1 MPERSPARGRSP
13 ADPPTLQTAVD
24 NGATA
29 SLSQNQWY
37 FIRRQLRQDKAAL
50 LGAALLLVIIA
61 LTMLADLVAPHDPL
75 EQSRDSRDLLVAP
88 NAEHLM
94 GTDDLRRDVFSR
106 VLFGGRTTISV
117 GVISISAAIS
127 VGLVLGLMAGYF
139 GGGVDDVISRILDIM
154 LTLPAILMA
163 IVVVT
168 ILGAGLQNA
177 MLAVSIASMPAF
189 ARLVRGDT
197 LVEKNKIYVE
207 GSRSMGASHW
217 HIMWQHILP
226 NVISSV
232 IVVGTLRVA
241 SAIQIAAGLSFLG
254 LGAQIP
260 HPEWGAMLSL
270 GRNYIRSGEWWMTVF
285 PGLAI
290 FVTVMC
296 INLLG
301 DGLRDALDPRLR
313 GTGPS

>member
-1 MPERSPARGRSP
+1 MPESTSPEARP
-13 ADPPTLQTAVD
+13 VIQTLPGT
-24 NGATA
+24 GAHSA
-29 SLSQNQWY
+29 HAQNQWF
-37 FIRRQLRQDKAAL
+37 FIRRQLQRDKAAL
-50 LGAALLLVIIA
+50 AGGALLLVIIA
-61 LTMLADLVAPHDPL
+61 LTSLAALVAPYDPL
-75 EQSRDSRDLLVAP
+75 EQSTDSADLLTPPSAQ
-88 NAEHLM
+88 HWM
-94 GTDDLRRDVFSR
+94 GTDDLRRDVLSR
-106 VLFGGRTTISV
+106 VLHGGRTTISV
-117 GVISISAAIS
+117 GVISISAAVS
-127 VGLVLGLMAGYF
+127 VGLVLGLVSGYF
-139 GGGVDDVISRILDIM
+139 GGYVDDVISRLLDIL
-154 LTLPAILMA
+154 LTLPAILLA

-177 MLAVSIASMPAF
+177 MLAVGIASMPAF

-197 LVEKNKIYVE
+197 LVEKNKTYVE
-207 GSRSMGASHW
+207 GSRAMGASHW

-226 NVISSV
+226 NVLSSV
-232 IVVGTLRVA
+232 IVVSTLRVA

-270 GRNYIRSGEWWMTVF
+270 GRNYMRSGQWWMTVF

-290 FVTVMC
+290 FITVMC

-313 GTGPS
+313 GTDGA

>member
-1 MPERSPARGRSP
+1 MPERSPPAGQPTAAPPAIRALTDRGETS
-13 ADPPTLQTAVD
+13 
-24 NGATA
+24 GH
-29 SLSQNQWY
+29 SQNQWY

-50 LGAALLLVIIA
+50 AGGALLLIIIA
-61 LTMLADLVAPHDPL
+61 LTMLADLVAPYDPL
-75 EQSRDSRDLLVAP
+75 EQSRDSADLLAPP
-88 NAEHLM
+88 NAQHWM
-94 GTDDLRRDVFSR
+94 GTDDLRRDILSR
-106 VLFGGRTTISV
+106 VLHGGRTTISV

-139 GGGVDDVISRILDIM
+139 GGGVDDLISRILDIM

-197 LVEKNKIYVE
+197 MVEKNKIYVE
-207 GSRSMGASHW
+207 GSRSMGGSHW

-290 FVTVMC
+290 FITVMC

-313 GTGPS
+313 GTD

>member
-1 MPERSPARGRSP
+1 MPERPPAAARP
-13 ADPPTLQTAVD
+13 AIPSLQGQRAP
-24 NGATA
+24 ATHT
-29 SLSQNQWY
+29 QNQWY
-37 FIRRQLRQDKAAL
+37 FIRRQLRRDKAAL
-50 LGAALLLVIIA
+50 VGGALLLLIIA
-61 LTMLADLVAPHDPL
+61 LTMLADYFAPYDPL
-75 EQSRDSRDLLVAP
+75 EQSDDRADLLAPP
-88 NAEHLM
+88 NAEHWM
-94 GTDDLRRDVFSR
+94 GTDDLRRDVLSR
-106 VLFGGRTTISV
+106 ILHGGRTTISV
-117 GVISISAAIS
+117 GVISISAAVS
-127 VGLVLGLMAGYF
+127 VGLLMGLVAGYF
-139 GGGVDDVISRILDIM
+139 GGYIDDVISRILDIL
-154 LTLPAILMA
+154 LTLPAILLA

-177 MLAVSIASMPAF
+177 MLAVGIASMPAF

-197 LVEKNKIYVE
+197 LVEKNKTYVE
-207 GSRSMGASHW
+207 GSRAMGASHW

-290 FVTVMC
+290 FITVMC

-313 GTGPS
+313 GTGAA